1 LNSEQID
8 PETLA
13 AFLDGTLPASERER
27 LLRVFAQGGAAYED
41 LIEAQAL
48 QAAELGVANQ
58 APPASSPPIASLP
71 DTPPEDTKWWR
82 RRTTWGLAPFLAA
95 AGIAAAVL
103 LQREDGSPPPS
114 TMVATVQVVS
124 SAGAGAANLDSA
136 FGAGWNEPDWST
148 VRGPRESLEDRVRG
162 FRLGVRFVDFDLAL
176 SSNDTAAQRTT
187 TRLLSSLAESAEMGT
202 DVARRV
208 EALASDPAKRPTRAD
223 LAIVA
228 DDLRTL
234 VNEPEWFDV
243 AVWSETARLFART
256 HQTAFFAA
264 DAAPMRE
271 LRRILPVFDETQPN
285 GAQGDTD
292 LVQPLRGLVKR
303 RVMTA
308 AEVRSIMPILDST
321 VARGGRHRR

>member
-27 LLRVFAQGGAAYED
+27 LLRLLAQGGAAYED

-48 QAAELGVANQ
+48 QAAELGAANR
-58 APPASSPPIASLP
+58 APTASSPPIASLP
-71 DTPPEDTKWWR
+71 DTPAEDTTWWR
-82 RRTTWGLAPFLAA
+82 RRTIWGLAPILAA

-103 LQREDGSPPPS
+103 LQREDGSRPPS
-114 TMVATVQVVS
+114 SMVATVQEVS
-124 SAGAGAANLDSA
+124 SASAGAANLDSA
-136 FGAGWNEPDWST
+136 FGAGWNEPNWST
-148 VRGPRESLEDRVRG
+148 VRGPSESLDDRVRG

-176 SSNDTAAQRTT
+176 SSNDTAARRTA
-187 TRLLSSLAESAEMGT
+187 TRVLSSLAAGAET
-202 DVARRV
+202 DVVARV

-256 HQTAFFAA
+256 RQTAFFAD
-264 DAAPMRE
+264 DAASMRE
-271 LRRILPVFDETQPN
+271 LRRILAVLDETQPN

-292 LVQPLRGLVKR
+292 LVQPLRTLSKR
-303 RVMTA
+303 RVTSA
-308 AEVRSIMPILDST
+308 AELSSIMPVLDST
-321 VARGGRHRR
+321 IARGGRYRR